1 MSAPKV
7 CAGCARALGPDDPY
21 WRFAIALQGELDT
34 LGKSTSGQGTREDLE
49 ATLAE
54 LERTDPDEA
63 EAQVHEE
70 LSGVLCSACRSR
82 LRVFLRRVGPGP
94 SLH

>member
-1 MSAPKV
+1 VSQPKI
-7 CAGCARALGPDDPY
+7 CAGCAKAIGPDEPY
-21 WRFAIALQGELDT
+21 WRFAVALQGELDS
-34 LGKSTSGQGTREDLE
+34 LAAGASGQGTREDLE

-54 LERTDPDEA
+54 LEHVDPDDA